1 MVAENTKILTAEQ
14 EAQLLQPIDEYV
26 GAIQKKIDALR
37 AEGTDKIIEIQDTI
51 DTGKLNMFADCIGYD
66 FTILRHSIHFHFLR
80 MFDKLTYYHR
90 MLL

>member
-26 GAIQKKIDALR
+26 GDIQKKIDALR

-51 DTGKLNMFADCIGYD
+51 DSLKRDRIYTAQEKSEKIQALC
-66 FTILRHSIHFHFLR
+66 
-80 MFDKLTYYHR
+80 KEP
-90 MLL
+90 